1 MFDNL
6 REQANSSSFY
16 EEEAQFQQAADT
28 TTTAAAPQRRSSR
41 SSGRTLGMTAAQRFF
56 IAVMLMSAV
65 CIIGALILFVT
76 GKFGV

>member
-6 REQANSSSFY
+6 REQANSSPFY
-16 EEEAQFQQAADT
+16 EEEAQFQQAAS
-28 TTTAAAPQRRSSR
+28 TTTAAAPQRRSS
-41 SSGRTLGMTAAQRFF
+41 GRVLGMTAAQRFF

-65 CIIGALILFVT
+65 CIIGALVLFMT

>member
-16 EEEAQFQQAADT
+16 EEEAQFQQAVDT
-28 TTTAAAPQRRSSR
+28 TTTAAAPQRR

>member
-28 TTTAAAPQRRSSR
+28 TTTAAAPQRRSS
-41 SSGRTLGMTAAQRFF
+41 GRVLGMTAAQRFF

>member
-6 REQANSSSFY
+6 REQANSGSFY
-16 EEEAQFQQAADT
+16 EEEAQFQQAAS
-28 TTTAAAPQRRSSR
+28 TTTAAAPQRRSS
-41 SSGRTLGMTAAQRFF
+41 GRVLGMTAAQRFF

-65 CIIGALILFVT
+65 CIIGALVLFMT

>member
-6 REQANSSSFY
+6 REQANSSPFY
-16 EEEAQFQQAADT
+16 EEEAQFQQAAS
-28 TTTAAAPQRRSSR
+28 TTTAAAPQRRSS
-41 SSGRTLGMTAAQRFF
+41 GRVLGMTAAQRFF

-65 CIIGALILFVT
+65 CIIGALVLFVT

>member
-6 REQANSSSFY
+6 REQANSSPFY
-16 EEEAQFQQAADT
+16 EEEAQFQQAAS
-28 TTTAAAPQRRSSR
+28 TTTAAAPQRRSS
-41 SSGRTLGMTAAQRFF
+41 GRILGMTAAQRFF

-65 CIIGALILFVT
+65 CIIGALVLFVT

>member
-16 EEEAQFQQAADT
+16 EEEAQFQQAAD

>member
-16 EEEAQFQQAADT
+16 EEEAQFQQAAD

-76 GKFGV
+76 GKFGI

>member
-28 TTTAAAPQRRSSR
+28 TTAAAPPRR
-41 SSGRTLGMTAAQRFF
+41 SSGRFLGMTAAQRFF
-56 IAVMLMSAV
+56 IALILMSAV

>member
-28 TTTAAAPQRRSSR
+28 TTAAAPQRRSS
-41 SSGRTLGMTAAQRFF
+41 GRVLGMTAAQRFF